1 MNCSQDKSTN
11 AIKEYFC
18 LPGPDGVNIINI
30 EQDLAT
36 RRVNHLVVGD
46 EYVNRSKLNPVLL
59 EIIDR
64 VEDLAA
70 SYITLKKIRPVD
82 AVELA
87 YQEIETT
94 YMAQLSI
101 NEKYIIYQTYTSNIS
116 NRKH

>member
-70 SYITLKKIRPVD
+70 SYITLKKNPPCGCRK
-82 AVELA
+82 AG
-87 YQEIETT
+87 
-94 YMAQLSI
+94 
-101 NEKYIIYQTYTSNIS
+101 IS
-116 NRKH
+116 RD

>member
-1 MNCSQDKSTN
+1 MNRSQEKSTN

-18 LPGPDGVNIINI
+18 LPGPDGVNIVSI

-46 EYVNRSKLNPVLL
+46 EYVNRSKLSPVLL
-59 EIIDR
+59 DIIDQ

-94 YMAQLSI
+94 YMTQLSI
-101 NEKYIIYQTYTSNIS
+101 NEKYIIYQTYTS
-116 NRKH
+116 RLFDK